1 MRTVLGIATEL
12 FEYNNAW
19 RSSVLFLAFFI
30 ATIASLQILEKPNI
44 KGSKSETGKAVEIIT
59 DQIGVPEK
67 TQEKAKSLIKRA
79 KERYQAF
86 KDHKQEP
93 TSPEKGV
100 STKVDQKSVIPQD
113 QISHPEPTTLDSLN
127 EL

>member
-44 KGSKSETGKAVEIIT
+44 KGSKSETGKAVEIIA

-67 TQEKAKSLIKRA
+67 TQEKAKSFIKMA
-79 KERYQAF
+79 KDRYQAF
-86 KDHKQEP
+86 KGHKEEP
-93 TSPEKGV
+93 TSPENRV
-100 STKVDQKSVIPQD
+100 STKVDQKSVMPQD
-113 QISHPEPTTLDSLN
+113 QISHPEPTTLDTLN